1 VTSLFNSGEAA
12 VRAVEAGADVIL
24 MPPNPEAAIRG
35 LLAAVKSGRLSEK
48 RITASAARI
57 LAAKQK
63 VGLFRSRIVNLD
75 AIADQIA
82 DPTLNALAQR
92 VADESF
98 TLVKDDKHLFPLSDP
113 GSACVVVLTEG
124 QFSSRGRALLT
135 EVTRRSSNVKTFA
148 ANPAMPDTELA
159 AIGAAVSSC
168 KQVYIAAFVTV
179 AAYRGS
185 VALEGGLS
193 GFVTGLIKSSAPV
206 ALISLGSPYL
216 LRNFPD
222 VSAYA
227 ATFSTSST
235 SEIAAARAILGE
247 IPIQGKLPVSIP
259 GLAKIGDG
267 IQVSGKPVVASQ
279 EVK

>member
-1 VTSLFNSGEAA
+1 
-12 VRAVEAGADVIL
+12 
-24 MPPNPEAAIRG
+24 
-35 LLAAVKSGRLSEK
+35 
-48 RITASAARI
+48 
-57 LAAKQK
+57 
-63 VGLFRSRIVNLD
+63 
-75 AIADQIA
+75 
-82 DPTLNALAQR
+82 
-92 VADESF
+92 
-98 TLVKDDKHLFPLSDP
+98 
-113 GSACVVVLTEG
+113 
-124 QFSSRGRALLT
+124 
-135 EVTRRSSNVKTFA
+135 
-148 ANPAMPDTELA
+148 
-159 AIGAAVSSC
+159 
-168 KQVYIAAFVTV
+168 V

-193 GFVTGLIKSSAPV
+193 GLVTGLIKSSAPV